1 MNFYTIFR
9 EKEGLL
15 KAKFEKLKE
24 QLTVVLRLFVIM
36 GIRSALRIEIEFFI
50 AGVPWVLDLVAT
62 VISHEYSIDKTCYLR
77 IFINIFNSLGTY
89 FYLPY
94 LGYVSVTTCSTGNP
108 DISGNCCKKVS
119 CAELEGESCKLYDK
133 KGHQLIQQYKGE
145 QGLMTIQKF

>member
-77 IFINIFNSLGTY
+77 ASLDILTLLTVRSLISKQINFETPCFIF
-89 FYLPY
+89 
-94 LGYVSVTTCSTGNP
+94 VR
-108 DISGNCCKKVS
+108 KK
-119 CAELEGESCKLYDK
+119 
-133 KGHQLIQQYKGE
+133 YKS
-145 QGLMTIQKF
+145 FF